1 MTDYKGQLQT
11 GIVNTMNNQP
21 IRSFIAIELP
31 QEVKSALQRLQAE
44 LTLPQY
50 SFVKCVAPQGI
61 HITLKFLGNISPQK
75 VAEITNV
82 MEQASYGV
90 SPFQLQ
96 IIDVGAFPNMR
107 SPRVIWVG
115 IKGELNKLIPWQKRL
130 DDGLVPLGFAKENR
144 PFTPHL
150 TLARV
155 RENCSPG
162 DRRGLGET
170 VAKTPVAID
179 YKVTVNSLNLMR
191 SQLSPTGAIYS
202 RLAEV
207 KLRS

>member
-1 MTDYKGQLQT
+1 
-11 GIVNTMNNQP
+11 MNNQQ

-31 QEVKSALQRLQAE
+31 EEVKSGLHRLQTE

-50 SFVKCVAPQGI
+50 TFVKCVASEGI
-61 HITLKFLGNISPQK
+61 HVTLKFLGNISPQK
-75 VAEITNV
+75 AAEITRV
-82 MEQASYGV
+82 MEQASQGV

-107 SPRVIWVG
+107 QPRVLWVG
-115 IKGELNKLIPWQKRL
+115 IKGELDKLTAWQKRI
-130 DDGLVPLGFAKENR
+130 DDGLVPLGFAKETR

-150 TLARV
+150 TLARL

-162 DRRGLGET
+162 DRRDLGE
-170 VAKTPVAID
+170 VVMKTPVEVD
-179 YKVTVNSLNLMR
+179 YKVAVNSLSLMK
-191 SQLSPTGAIYS
+191 SQLSPGGAVYS

-207 KLRS
+207 KLKS

>member
-1 MTDYKGQLQT
+1 
-11 GIVNTMNNQP
+11 MNNQQ
-21 IRSFIAIELP
+21 IRSFIAVELSE
-31 QEVKSALQRLQAE
+31 EVRSALHRLQAE

-50 SFVKCVAPQGI
+50 SFVKCVAPESI
-61 HITLKFLGNISPQK
+61 HVTLKFLGNISPQK
-75 VAEITNV
+75 VAEITRV
-82 MEQASYGV
+82 MEQASQGV

-107 SPRVIWVG
+107 QPRVLWVG
-115 IKGELNKLIPWQKRL
+115 IKGELDKLTAWQKRI
-130 DDGLVPLGFAKENR
+130 DDGLVPLGFGKETR

-162 DRRGLGET
+162 DRRDLGEL
-170 VAKTPVAID
+170 VMKTHVEVD
-179 YKVTVNSLNLMR
+179 YKVAVNSLSLMK
-191 SQLSPTGAIYS
+191 SQLSPGGAVYS

-207 KLRS
+207 KLKS